1 MTTLAEIYI
10 IKTKIC
16 KHKEREKSRA
26 GSNGLLPSQGLCLH
40 QMSTAN
46 STEEELVLYPKL

>member
-1 MTTLAEIYI
+1 MTTLAKIYI
-10 IKTKIC
+10 IRTKIC